1 MKTIKIEMNDS
12 IYEHIL
18 FFLKNLPK
26 NLIRIETQ
34 DKINKPPK
42 EKPTSKAFGIL
53 KNKAKDPLAWQNEL
67 RNESE
72 RDIH

>member
-1 MKTIKIEMNDS
+1 MNKPKKVPSMQTIKIEVSDS

-34 DKINKPPK
+34 DKIDKPHK
-42 EKPTSKAFGIL
+42 EKPTSKAFVY
-53 KNKAKDPLAWQNEL
+53 
-67 RNESE
+67 
-72 RDIH
+72 

>member
-1 MKTIKIEMNDS
+1 MQTIKIEVSDS

-34 DKINKPPK
+34 DKIDKPHK
-42 EKPTSKAFGIL
+42 EKPTSKAFVY
-53 KNKAKDPLAWQNEL
+53 
-67 RNESE
+67 
-72 RDIH
+72 